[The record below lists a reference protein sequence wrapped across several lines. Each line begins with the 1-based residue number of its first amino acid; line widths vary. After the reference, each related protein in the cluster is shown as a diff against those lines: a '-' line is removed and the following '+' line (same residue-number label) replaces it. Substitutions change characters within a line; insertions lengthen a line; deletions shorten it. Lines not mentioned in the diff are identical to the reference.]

1 MKKYYQ
7 VQVDGKEMTK
17 DLYNFVN
24 SYGCEDLCSSNLELV
39 GKNMTDCLY
48 SAYKF
53 CVQSPNKVRYMYCM
67 HHLTSS
73 DGEVVTAEEFKK
85 ILVKRRVKL
94 WVHT

>member
-7 VQVDGKEMTK
+7 VQVDGKEMTL

-24 SYGCEDLCSSNLELV
+24 SYGCEDLDSSNLELI

-48 SAYKF
+48 PVYKF
-53 CVQSPNKVRYMYCM
+53 CVQSPNKLRYMYCM
-67 HHLTSS
+67 NQTSFAE
-73 DGEVVTAEEFKK
+73 GEIVTAEEFKK

-94 WVHT
+94 